1 MGKILTITNQK
12 GGVGKTTTSIN
23 LATCLASIGKRTLL
37 IDLDPQSNGTS
48 GLGFEYSEDGAGTYA
63 VLIGEKKLLEEILPY
78 EKVENLFLLPSS
90 PDLAGA
96 EIELVAD
103 EDRAFYLK
111 KAIATYRDEFD
122 YIFIDCPPSLGILT
136 LNGLCAADS
145 VIIPLQCEYYALEG
159 LARLQE
165 TIEMVTDS
173 LNPKLEING
182 ILLTMFDSRN
192 NLAKQVVE
200 EVREFFHDKV
210 YTTIIPRTV
219 RLAESPG
226 WGKPI
231 MLYDPASKG
240 AQAYLDLAQEI
251 LLRTN

>member
-1 MGKILTITNQK
+1 LGKILTIANQK

-37 IDLDPQSNGTS
+37 IDLDPQSNCTS

-63 VLIGEKKLLEEILPY
+63 VLIGEKKLIEEILPY

-173 LNPKLEING
+173 LNPNLEING
-182 ILLTMFDSRN
+182 ILLTMYDSRN

-231 MLYDPASKG
+231 MLYDPSSKG

-251 LLRTN
+251 LLRSN